1 MAQFLDNLFQQHYR
15 RLPIAIH
22 ASTKPARETAA
33 LAIHKHYH
41 KEFEVIGVVSGA
53 CDFTIDQKEWHAKK
67 GDVLLI
73 PPYSLHYGSTPPKE
87 HFEHFCICFDLCLL
101 QTDFFDRQFE
111 AGTID
116 IVRLLEHGNPDTEIF
131 YRIAHHIFRQCQ
143 TMPASW
149 ELVVE
154 GGLLAFFGLLQQ
166 KNYIFSNVRD
176 SAQDDFGQNV
186 LHYLSQHYCQNIT
199 SRDLAA
205 WLSYSQGYFCRKFH
219 ATFDRPFQQYL
230 CQYRLSKARL
240 LLAQDGISIE
250 ETARKVG
257 FNHTGYF
264 VRQFHA
270 TYGCTP
276 KQFQKS
282 QTKGNVFQPYQPGD

>member
-1 MAQFLDNLFQQHYR
+1 M
-15 RLPIAIH
+15 
-22 ASTKPARETAA
+22 
-33 LAIHKHYH
+33 
-41 KEFEVIGVVSGA
+41 
-53 CDFTIDQKEWHAKK
+53 
-67 GDVLLI
+67 
-73 PPYSLHYGSTPPKE
+73 
-87 HFEHFCICFDLCLL
+87 
-101 QTDFFDRQFE
+101 
-111 AGTID
+111 
-116 IVRLLEHGNPDTEIF
+116 
-131 YRIAHHIFRQCQ
+131 
-143 TMPASW
+143 
-149 ELVVE
+149 
-154 GGLLAFFGLLQQ
+154 
-166 KNYIFSNVRD
+166 
-176 SAQDDFGQNV
+176 